1 MITGRDASVRLLL
14 PVAGVIVALAVTSA
28 HQERVNPQAKALA
41 TFQETVRKYVE
52 LHERL
57 ESKVPDVPRE
67 ATPAQ
72 IDQRQRA
79 LAALIQDA
87 RKGAAVGAIFDR
99 EARPYLRKLLYGIF
113 AGPDGKRLRMSIQ
126 EENPGEVVKLRVNGR
141 YPDTIPFSTVPP
153 QVLRNLPPLPEQLE
167 YRFIDRTL
175 ILLDAHAHI
184 IVDYMTGA
192 VPR

>member
-1 MITGRDASVRLLL
+1 MRHPAAVAARALFTGI
-14 PVAGVIVALAVTSA
+14 GVIVACAAAVA
-28 HQERVNPQAKALA
+28 HQDRVNPQAKALA
-41 TFQETVRKYVE
+41 AFQEAVKKYVT
-52 LHERL
+52 LHEQL
-57 ESKVPDVPRE
+57 ERTLPDLPKE

-72 IDQRQRA
+72 IDQRQRS
-79 LAALIQDA
+79 LAALIQGA
-87 RKGAAVGAIFDR
+87 RTGAAIGEIFDR
-99 EARPYLRKLLYGIF
+99 EARPYLRKLLYAIF
-113 AGPDGKRLRMSIQ
+113 TGADGKRLRMAIQ
-126 EENPGEVVKLRVNGR
+126 EENPGEVVTLRVNGR

>member
-1 MITGRDASVRLLL
+1 MMPRRLTAARSVL
-14 PVAGVIVALAVTSA
+14 PLAGVLVAVVVGSA
-28 HQERVNPQAKALA
+28 YQERVNPQAKALA
-41 TFQETVRKYVE
+41 TFLDAVKKYVE

-57 ESKVPDVPRE
+57 ESKVPDLPKD
-67 ATPAQ
+67 ATPVQ

-87 RKGAAVGAIFDR
+87 RKGAVVGEVFDPV
-99 EARPYLRKLLYGIF
+99 ARPYLRKLLYGIF
-113 AGPDGKRLRMSIQ
+113 AGPDGKRLRISIQ
-126 EENPGEVVKLRVNGR
+126 EENPGAVVKLRVNGR

-153 QVLRNLPPLPEQLE
+153 QVLRNLPPLPDQLE

>member
-1 MITGRDASVRLLL
+1 MMTGRDASVRFLL
-14 PVAGVIVALAVTSA
+14 PAAGIIVALAVTSA
-28 HQERVNPQAKALA
+28 HQQRVNPQAKALA
-41 TFQETVRKYVE
+41 TFQETVKKYVE
-52 LHERL
+52 LHEQL
-57 ESKVPDVPRE
+57 ESKIADLPKE

-79 LAALIQDA
+79 LAALIQEA
-87 RKGAAVGAIFDR
+87 RKGAVVGEIFDR

-184 IVDYMTGA
+184 IVDYLTGA

>member
-1 MITGRDASVRLLL
+1 MMPRRLTAARSVL
-14 PVAGVIVALAVTSA
+14 PLAGVLVAVVVGSA
-28 HQERVNPQAKALA
+28 YQERVNPQAKALA
-41 TFQETVRKYVE
+41 TFLDAVKKYVE

-57 ESKVPDVPRE
+57 ESKVPDLPKD
-67 ATPAQ
+67 ATPVQ

-87 RKGAAVGAIFDR
+87 RKGAAVGEVFDPV
-99 EARPYLRKLLYGIF
+99 ARPYLRKLLYGIF
-113 AGPDGKRLRMSIQ
+113 AGPDGKRLRISIQ
-126 EENPGEVVKLRVNGR
+126 EENPGAVVKLRVNGR

-153 QVLRNLPPLPEQLE
+153 QVLRNLPPLPDQLE

>member
-1 MITGRDASVRLLL
+1 MMRRRAAGIRFVL
-14 PVAGVIVALAVTSA
+14 PLGVAMVALSVGSA
-28 HQERVNPQAKALA
+28 HQQRVNPQAKALA
-41 TFQETVRKYVE
+41 TFQEAVKKYVE

-57 ESKVPDVPRE
+57 ENKVPDLPKE
-67 ATPAQ
+67 ATPVE

-87 RKGAAVGAIFDR
+87 RKGAETGEIFDR
-99 EARPYLRKLLYGIF
+99 EVRPYLRKLLYAIF
-113 AGPDGKRLRMSIQ
+113 AGPDGKRLRIAIQ

>member
-1 MITGRDASVRLLL
+1 MMTGRAAIVRSLL
-14 PVAGVIVALAVTSA
+14 PLAGLMVALAVVSA
-28 HQERVNPQAKALA
+28 HQERINPQAKALA
-41 TFQETVRKYVE
+41 SFQQRVKKYVE
-52 LHERL
+52 LHEQL
-57 ESKVPDVPRE
+57 EGKVPELPKE

-79 LAALIQDA
+79 LAALIQAA
-87 RKGAAVGAIFDR
+87 RKGAVVGEIFDR
-99 EARPYLRKLLYGIF
+99 ETRPYLRKLLYAIF
-113 AGPDGKRLRMSIQ
+113 AGADGKRLRSSIQ
-126 EENPGEVVKLRVNGR
+126 EENPGEAVTLRVNGR